1 MQFEFSTAAR
11 IIFGPGTVKNA
22 GSIAI
27 KTGNKALLVA
37 GKGGADP
44 DRLCEILSA
53 SGISWELLEVVGE
66 PTIEQVEQA
75 IAFARQKSC
84 DYVISFGGGSVIDTG
99 KAISAM
105 MTNPGELLDYLE
117 VVGKG
122 KSISQLA
129 APLIAIPTTAGT
141 GSEVSRNAVLTVHNQ
156 KMKVSM
162 RSPLMLARVAIV
174 DPELTYSLPPAVT
187 ASTGMDALAQV
198 LEPFVSKKAN
208 ALTDLYCLEGIKRAA
223 RSLLKAY
230 ASGNDQQ
237 AREDMAYTSLLGGL
251 ALANAGL
258 GGVHGFASPIG
269 GMFEA
274 PHGAVCARLLP
285 LVVQANVTA
294 LRARAPESPILDRY
308 LEIAKI
314 VTGKPAATIKEGI
327 EWLEALV
334 VQLNIPVLSNYGIRS
349 SDIPLLV
356 ENAAVAS
363 SMQANPIQLSKKE
376 LSQILES
383 AL

>member
-1 MQFEFSTAAR
+1 
-11 IIFGPGTVKNA
+11 
-22 GSIAI
+22 
-27 KTGNKALLVA
+27 
-37 GKGGADP
+37 
-44 DRLCEILSA
+44 
-53 SGISWELLEVVGE
+53 
-66 PTIEQVEQA
+66 
-75 IAFARQKSC
+75 
-84 DYVISFGGGSVIDTG
+84 
-99 KAISAM
+99 M

-294 LRARAPESPILDRY
+294 LRERSSESPILDRY